1 MARIILNPGEA
12 GDVGSSTNYDVFGST
27 SGETVFVDG
36 DAVVAFDPSFNG
48 GGDTLVI
55 DGLAADYSA
64 HVEGSNIV
72 LTNDDGAEITIPVGS
87 AGITLVFTGEDER
100 ELVVGA
106 GGLTLGDQT
115 IPTTGEVVLDDGGI
129 TPPTPTP
136 TPGNGDTFLLEVSRD
151 IITGTAGDDYFDA
164 GLAQNQLGEQANT
177 LGSGDRINGGAGD
190 DLLFAQVQDASA
202 LNSGPFSSIRPATVD
217 VEVAHFQANTT
228 YNPSIFSEGFSDEIL
243 GVEINAADMDGLNE
257 IGSVES
263 DASLTIYN
271 VNTLQDN
278 GEYDDRR
285 LTQSVRVRMDHT
297 GNGDTITPAANLAVL
312 FDNDYLLRD
321 TPNPSNSS
329 LTLQLLDIDNQINDD
344 TPLATMPFDRLFLT
358 VGGVDFT
365 VDYDASNDLT
375 GLAAY
380 QALAAAINV
389 GLAAAGLDTLNAA
402 VADSFTVV
410 DPDGSPGGPASG
422 FNIVITDSAGAA
434 LSSDGF
440 GATGVVPPNTDYQKE
455 VFTTPPELTET
466 LITVDVDLFKVGR
479 GGDGG
484 HLVIGGMD
492 GDTLNIFNN
501 ESSSVIEAG
510 VEQFILHVEGDST
523 QNSSLAGL
531 FSTNNTLRVVEV
543 ADAGSATADLIIG
556 NDQTFQGVESF
567 EEGFTAVLTDTSGY
581 QEVPDAGA
589 LLNTV
594 NGVFVD
600 NDRFDRNND
609 GSYDDSF
616 LSDVTSFRNLAFKDV
631 LIFDSTAFDNDVTL
645 YGHFSNE
652 VVEKYLDLTDI
663 DADPRADNGNANYAF
678 GVGDDTLNLNLSQ
691 SNFAINGTATREDFS
706 FTASMGAGDDL
717 VQLQIGNGFSPADVR
732 LQDTAVNVDLDVPF
746 FLAVDNWYYNYVVNQ
761 YSLIED
767 EDPTNPDGVMAVY
780 TGTGDD
786 TVELWGS
793 TAVTVRA
800 GSGND
805 DVYTDNSG
813 ELGYIFQES
822 NEDGTPV
829 VQAFNEAKATW
840 VFNTLPDVLAPG
852 GTTTRDID
860 DLQTDVP
867 FSSGSRVGNLWVQ
880 VTFEGIESQRIFIGN
895 TDTLNGDVVT
905 DLKINNAIKEAISTD
920 RFLSSLLEA
929 VDGPARTLIVKSMID
944 GITTIDDLS
953 IGFGT
958 TALSA
963 QQLASGL
970 TSYTGIGDFDD
981 RYESIYAYQ
990 DGQGVIDGN
999 DSFNV
1004 NNNIVEGDTGED
1016 VVVYS
1021 SNVTSTETFDINGV
1035 FTLVTEQDV
1044 VMNFTAAVADE
1055 AIPEVQTVTFSG
1067 VAAGDG
1073 TASVTIYNPGGT
1085 INQTYTVAV
1094 ADTDTD
1100 EEIAIALAAAIN
1112 ADLDAL
1118 ATAEILDD
1126 GEITLTYVDAGIDYP
1141 QADGTVTPTNPVGEI
1156 QTIDFGGLVG
1166 TDGTLTVSFAGT
1178 VESIDILAG
1187 DTPATVV
1194 TKLIAAYAGSTVS
1207 ATVDAGD
1214 NTIIVLEDTASDF
1227 DYPAATVTISSSS
1240 TSELTFAVGTEADP
1254 ITDDEQDGAPF
1265 GLTVTEDTDVN
1276 GAVPALGYD
1285 IFDVTDVIGGFLAD
1299 GNFANNT
1306 DDNAETATIASLNL
1320 KARGVAIIDTVEVG
1334 DGVASSTANE
1344 AARIQQIVRA
1354 LDTAGAA
1361 QDSVIITVD
1370 ADNIGHFYLVDN
1382 GSSAAD
1388 AVVSHLGNVEL
1399 GQYDDISKEYI
1410 GNWDAMTIANFTP
1423 LTTEQIVETFA
1434 VA

>member
-1 MARIILNPGEA
+1 MARIILNPGET
-12 GDVGSSTNYDVFGST
+12 GDVGSSTTYDVFGST
-27 SGETVFVDG
+27 GAEKVFVDG

-87 AGITLVFTGEDER
+87 AGITLVFNGEDER

-106 GGLTLGDQT
+106 GGLTLGDQV
-115 IPTTGEVVLDDGGI
+115 IPTTGETDLEPGGSV
-129 TPPTPTP
+129 TPTPTP
-136 TPGNGDTFLLEVSRD
+136 TPGNGETFFLDVSRD
-151 IITGTAGDDYFDA
+151 LYINDDAGTAGDDYYDA
-164 GLAQNQLGEQANT
+164 GLAQNQNGEQANT
-177 LGSGDRINGGAGD
+177 LGSGDRIDGGAGTD
-190 DLLFAQVQDASA
+190 TLFAQVQDASP
-202 LNSGPFSSIRPATVD
+202 LNSGPGSSIRPVTVD

-228 YNPSIFSEGFSDEIL
+228 YNPSIFSEGFSEEIL
-243 GVEINAADMDGLNE
+243 GVEINAADMIGLDE
-257 IGSVES
+257 VGSVES

-278 GEYDDRR
+278 DVYDDRR

-297 GNGDTITPAANLAVL
+297 GNGDVITPAADLAVL

-329 LTLQLLDIDNQINDD
+329 LTLQLLDIDNQINDG

-492 GDTLNIFNN
+492 GDGLNIFNN

-531 FSTNNTLRVVEV
+531 YSTNNTLRVVEV

-556 NDQTFQGVESF
+556 NDQTFQGVASNPF
-567 EEGFTAVLTDTSGY
+567 WNAVLTDDFEDGYSQIPAGGSG
-581 QEVPDAGA
+581 
-589 LLNTV
+589 LNTV
-594 NGVFVD
+594 NGVQVE
-600 NDRFDRNND
+600 NDRFDENND
-609 GSYDDSF
+609 GSNDDSF
-616 LSDVTSFRNLAFKDV
+616 LADLTSFRNLAFKDV

-645 YGHFSNE
+645 YGQFTNE

-678 GVGDDTLNLNLSQ
+678 GVGDDTLNLNFSKD
-691 SNFAINGTATREDFS
+691 NFAINGTATREDFS
-706 FTASMGAGDDL
+706 FTASMGDGDDL
-717 VQLQIGNGFSPADVR
+717 VQLQIGNGYSPAALR
-732 LQDTAVNVDLDVPF
+732 LQESAVNVDLDVPL
-746 FLAVDNWYYNYVVNQ
+746 FLSVQNWYYNYVVNQ
-761 YSLIED
+761 YSLIDD

-780 TGTGDD
+780 TGSGDD

-805 DVYTDNSG
+805 DVYTDNSA
-813 ELGYIFQES
+813 ELGYIFQEEI
-822 NEDGTPV
+822 NEEGSAI
-829 VQAFNEAKATW
+829 VQAFNDAKATW
-840 VFNTLPDVLAPG
+840 VFNTLPDVFAPG

-867 FSSGSRVGNLWVQ
+867 FSSGDAVGNLWVQ

-920 RFLSSLLEA
+920 RFLSSLLEV
-929 VDGPARTLIVKSMID
+929 VDGPARTLIVKSKID

-963 QQLASGL
+963 QQLAAGL

-1055 AIPEVQTVTFSG
+1055 AIPEVQTVTFDG
-1067 VAAGDG
+1067 IATDDG
-1073 TASVTIYNPGGT
+1073 TASIDIDGT
-1085 INQTYTVAV
+1085 VYEVEIV
-1094 ADTDTD
+1094 ADDTA
-1100 EEIAIALAAAIN
+1100 EEIAALLVAEIN
-1112 ADLDAL
+1112 ADLTGV
-1118 ATAEILDD
+1118 ATAVDNED
-1126 GEITLTYVDAGIDYP
+1126 GSITLTYDDAGIDYA
-1141 QADGTVTPTNPVGEI
+1141 QADGTVTPDAPVGEI
-1156 QTIDFGGLVG
+1156 QTIDFGGAST
-1166 TDGTLTVSFAGT
+1166 TDGVVSVAFAGVT
-1178 VESIDILAG
+1178 RSVDIAPG
-1187 DTPATVV
+1187 QDAAAVV
-1194 TKLIAAYAGSTVS
+1194 AALVTAFAGSTVS
-1207 ATVDAGD
+1207 AVATGDLTVLQL
-1214 NTIIVLEDTASDF
+1214 TDTASDV
-1227 DYPAATVTISSSS
+1227 DYPNATVTIQSSESS
-1240 TSELTFAVGTEADP
+1240 GLTFVVDTV
-1254 ITDDEQDGAPF
+1254 QDGEPY

-1276 GAVPALGYD
+1276 GAVPAFGYD
-1285 IFDVTDVIGGFLAD
+1285 IFDVTDVMGGLLAD

-1334 DGVASSTANE
+1334 DGVATSTANE
-1344 AARIQQIVRA
+1344 AARIQQIVRS

-1361 QDSVIITVD
+1361 QDSIIITVD

-1388 AVVSHLGNVEL
+1388 ATVSHLGNVEL

>member
-27 SGETVFVDG
+27 LAETVFVDG
-36 DAVVAFDPSFNG
+36 DAIVAFDPSFNG
-48 GGDTLVI
+48 GGDTIVI
-55 DGLAADYSA
+55 DGLAADYTAS
-64 HVEGSNIV
+64 VEGSNIV
-72 LTNDDGAEITIPVGS
+72 LTSDDGAEITIPVGGN
-87 AGITLVFTGEDER
+87 GITLVFNGEDER
-100 ELVVGA
+100 ELIVGA
-106 GGLTLGDQT
+106 GGLTLGDQV
-115 IPTTGEVVLDDGGI
+115 IPTSGEVVLDDGGI

-136 TPGNGDTFLLEVSRD
+136 TPTPDTTFFLEVNRD
-151 IITGTAGDDYFDA
+151 RLTGTAGDDYFDA
-164 GLAQNQLGEQANT
+164 GLAQNQNGEQTNT
-177 LGSGDRINGGAGD
+177 LGSGDRINGGAGTD
-190 DLLFAQVQDASA
+190 VLFAQVQDASP
-202 LNSGPFSSIRPATVD
+202 LNSGPGSSIRPATVD

-228 YNPSIFSEGFSDEIL
+228 YNPSIFSEGFSEEIL
-243 GVEINAADMDGLNE
+243 GVEINAADMDGLDE
-257 IGSVES
+257 VGSVES

-278 GEYDDRR
+278 GVYDDRR

-297 GNGDTITPAANLAVL
+297 GNGDVITPAADLAVL

-329 LTLQLLDIDNQINDD
+329 LTLQLLDIDNQINDG

-358 VGGVDFT
+358 VGGEDFT

-389 GLAAAGLDTLNAA
+389 GLAAAGLDTLTAT
-402 VADSFTVV
+402 VADAFTVV
-410 DPDGSPGGPASG
+410 DPDGSPGGPATG

-466 LITVDVDLFKVGR
+466 LITVDVDLYKVGR

-492 GDTLNIFNN
+492 GDGLNIFNN

-531 FSTNNTLRVVEV
+531 FSTNNTLRVVRVE
-543 ADAGSATADLIIG
+543 DAGSATADLIIG
-556 NDQTFQGVESF
+556 NDQTFQGVASNPF
-567 EEGFTAVLTDTSGY
+567 WNAVLTDDFEDGYSQIPAGGSG
-581 QEVPDAGA
+581 
-589 LLNTV
+589 LNTV
-594 NGVFVD
+594 NGVQVE
-600 NDRFDRNND
+600 NDRFDENND

-616 LSDVTSFRNLAFKDV
+616 LADLTSFRNLAFKDV

-645 YGHFSNE
+645 YGQFTNE

-678 GVGDDTLNLNLSQ
+678 GVGDDTLNLNFSKD
-691 SNFAINGTATREDFS
+691 NFAINGTATREDFS
-706 FTASMGAGDDL
+706 FTASMGDGDDL
-717 VQLQIGNGFSPADVR
+717 VQLQIGNGYSPADIR
-732 LQDTAVNVDLDVPF
+732 IQDSAVNVDLDVPL
-746 FLAVDNWYYNYVVNQ
+746 FLSVQNWYYNYVVNQ
-761 YSLIED
+761 YSLIDD
-767 EDPTNPDGVMAVY
+767 EDVTNPDGVMAVY
-780 TGTGDD
+780 TGSGDD

-813 ELGYIFQES
+813 ELGYIFQEEI
-822 NEDGTPV
+822 NEEGSAI
-829 VQAFNEAKATW
+829 VQAFNDAKATW
-840 VFNTLPDVLAPG
+840 VFNTLEDTFAPG

-860 DLQTDVP
+860 NLQTDVP
-867 FSSGSRVGNLWVQ
+867 FSTGDAVGNLWVQ
-880 VTFEGIESQRIFIGN
+880 VTFEGIESERIFIGN
-895 TDTLNGDVVT
+895 TDTQNGDVVT

-929 VDGPARTLIVKSMID
+929 VDGPARTLIIKSMID
-944 GITTIDDLS
+944 GITSVDDLS
-953 IGFGT
+953 ISFGT
-958 TALSA
+958 TTLSA
-963 QQLASGL
+963 QQLAAGL
-970 TSYTGIGDFDD
+970 TAFTGISDFDD
-981 RYESIYAYQ
+981 RYESVYAYQ
-990 DGQGVIDGN
+990 DGQGVINGL

-1016 VVVYS
+1016 LVVYS

-1035 FTLVTEQDV
+1035 FTLATEQDV

-1055 AIPEVQTVTFSG
+1055 AIPEVQTVTFDG
-1067 VAAGDG
+1067 EATDDG
-1073 TASVTIYNPGGT
+1073 TASVTIFNPGGS
-1085 INQTYTVAV
+1085 INQTYTVDVV
-1094 ADTDTD
+1094 AGDTD
-1100 EEIAIALAAAIN
+1100 EEIAAAIVALIN
-1112 ADLDAL
+1112 ADLDGL
-1118 ATAEILDD
+1118 ATAVDNED
-1126 GEITLTYVDAGIDYP
+1126 GSITLTYDDAGIDYP
-1141 QADGTVTPTNPVGEI
+1141 QADGTVTPDAPVGEI
-1156 QTIDFGGLVG
+1156 QTIDFGGTST
-1166 TDGTLTVSFAGT
+1166 TDGVVSVAFAGVTRSVDIAPGQDAVAVVAALVSAFAGT
-1178 VESIDILAG
+1178 TVNAVATG
-1187 DTPATVV
+1187 DLTVLQL
-1194 TKLIAAYAGSTVS
+1194 T
-1207 ATVDAGD
+1207 
-1214 NTIIVLEDTASDF
+1214 DTASDVN
-1227 DYPAATVTISSSS
+1227 YPNATVTIQSSESS
-1240 TSELTFAVGTEADP
+1240 GLTFVVDTV
-1254 ITDDEQDGAPF
+1254 QDGAPF

-1276 GAVPALGYD
+1276 GAVPAFGYD

-1306 DDNAETATIASLNL
+1306 NDNAETATIASLNL

-1334 DGVASSTANE
+1334 DGVATATGSGVAAE
-1344 AARIQQIVRA
+1344 AARIQQIVRS
-1354 LDTAGAA
+1354 LDTAGSA
-1361 QDSVIITVD
+1361 QDSIIITVD
-1370 ADNIGHFYLVDN
+1370 DDNIGHFYLVDN
-1382 GSSAAD
+1382 GASAAD

-1399 GQYDDISKEYI
+1399 GQYDDISKEFI

-1423 LTTEQIVETFA
+1423 LTADQIVETFA

>member
-1 MARIILNPGEA
+1 MARIILNPGET
-12 GDVGSSTNYDVFGST
+12 GDVGSSTTYDVFGST
-27 SGETVFVDG
+27 GAEKVFVDG

-87 AGITLVFTGEDER
+87 AGITLVFNGEDER

-106 GGLTLGDQT
+106 GGLTLGDQN
-115 IPTTGEVVLDDGGI
+115 IPTTGEVVLDGDD

-136 TPGNGDTFLLEVSRD
+136 TPDNTFLLEVSRD
-151 IITGTAGDDYFDA
+151 IITGTSGNDYFDA

-329 LTLQLLDIDNQINDD
+329 LTLQLLDIDNQINDG

-543 ADAGSATADLIIG
+543 ADAGSATADLFIG
-556 NDQTFQGVESF
+556 NDQTFQGVDSN
-567 EEGFTAVLTDTSGY
+567 EEGFTSQLTDFSGY
-581 QEVPDAGA
+581 QEVPDAGTF
-589 LLNTV
+589 LNTV
-594 NGVFVD
+594 NGVFID
-600 NDRFDRNND
+600 NDRFDQNND

-616 LSDVTSFRNLAFKDV
+616 LSDLTSFRNLAFKDV

-678 GVGDDTLNLNLSQ
+678 GVGDDTLNLNFSQ

-867 FSSGSRVGNLWVQ
+867 FSSGDAVGNLWVQ

-929 VDGPARTLIVKSMID
+929 VDGPARTLIIKSMID

-963 QQLASGL
+963 QQLAAGL
-970 TSYTGIGDFDD
+970 TSYTGIGDFSD

-1067 VAAGDG
+1067 VAADDG
-1073 TASVTIYNPGGT
+1073 TASVTIYNPGGS
-1085 INQTYTVAV
+1085 INQTYSVDV
-1094 ADTDTD
+1094 VDGDTD
-1100 EEIAIALAAAIN
+1100 EEIAAALVALIN
-1112 ADLDAL
+1112 ADIDGL
-1118 ATAEILDD
+1118 ATAVDNED
-1126 GEITLTYVDAGIDYP
+1126 GSIELTYDDAGIDYP
-1141 QADGTVTPTNPVGEI
+1141 QADGTVTPDAPVGEI
-1156 QTIDFGGLVG
+1156 QTIDFGGAST
-1166 TDGTLTVSFAGT
+1166 TDGVVSVSFAG
-1178 VESIDILAG
+1178 VVRSVDI
-1187 DTPATVV
+1187 TPGQDAAAVV
-1194 TKLIAAYAGSTVS
+1194 TALVSAFAGSTVTAV
-1207 ATVDAGD
+1207 ATGD
-1214 NTIIVLEDTASDF
+1214 LTVLQLTDTASDF
-1227 DYPAATVTISSSS
+1227 NYPNATVTIQSSESS
-1240 TSELTFAVGTEADP
+1240 GLTFVVDTV
-1254 ITDDEQDGAPF
+1254 QDGAPF

-1344 AARIQQIVRA
+1344 AARIQQIVRS

-1361 QDSVIITVD
+1361 QDSIIITVD